1 MNWLLILAIVL
12 VVLWV
17 AAEALGWVLGAALHL
32 LWIAALVLFA
42 LWLFGKIRRR
52 V

>member
-17 AAEALGWVLGAALHL
+17 AAEALGWLIGAVLHL
-32 LWIAALVLFA
+32 LWIVALVLFA
-42 LWLFGKIRRR
+42 IWVFQKLRTR

>member
-1 MNWLLILAIVL
+1 MHWLPILAVVL

-17 AAEALGWVLGAALHL
+17 AAKALGWVLGAALHL

-42 LWLFGKIRRR
+42 LWIVGKVRRR